1 MKSEKWKNRMSNIEK
16 FRIIP
21 FNFLNFQASKHLPL
35 KFTINSLKRAFYIL
49 FVLLIY
55 FTLTAQDGSSGSFG
69 DKVFA
74 YICLKGI
81 KHPHIVM
88 QQAIIETGGFRANN
102 AMRKNNL
109 FGFKKRGRVI
119 RFKNW
124 KESVDFYKDWQDR
137 KYTDDNEDYYKFLRR
152 IRYATNRRYASHLKS
167 TKFFKTCDG
176 SEIIPEEEIDS
187 SQTLQSKESDSLL
200 LQIPANIVIKK
211 ELKKSFSPKKSKTYT
226 VKKGDTLYDIARKNK
241 MTVSKLKKANKLNSN
256 KIKPGQ
262 KLKIPRN

>member
-1 MKSEKWKNRMSNIEK
+1 
-16 FRIIP
+16 
-21 FNFLNFQASKHLPL
+21 
-35 KFTINSLKRAFYIL
+35 
-49 FVLLIY
+49 
-55 FTLTAQDGSSGSFG
+55 
-69 DKVFA
+69 
-74 YICLKGI
+74 
-81 KHPHIVM
+81 M

-109 FGFKKRGRVI
+109 FGFKRGGRVI

-152 IRYATNRRYASHLKS
+152 IRYATNKKYTSHLKS

-176 SEIIPEEEIDS
+176 SEIIPEKEIDS
-187 SQTLQSKESDSLL
+187 IEIRQTIISDSLL
-200 LQIPANIVIKK
+200 VQNPDTVIVKK
-211 ELKKSFSPKKSKTYT
+211 TLKKTIKPKQPKTYT

-241 MTVSKLKKANKLNSN
+241 ITVAKLKKANKLSLN

-262 KLKIPRN
+262 KLKIPHR

>member
-1 MKSEKWKNRMSNIEK
+1 MNKI
-16 FRIIP
+16 
-21 FNFLNFQASKHLPL
+21 L
-35 KFTINSLKRAFYIL
+35 YIL
-49 FVLLIY
+49 LLQILY
-55 FTLTAQDGSSGSFG
+55 FGANSQSIDSDNFS
-69 DKVFA
+69 DKVFS
-74 YICLKGI
+74 YICKKEI

-109 FGFKKRGRVI
+109 FGFKKGGRVI

-137 KYTDDNEDYYKFLRR
+137 KYTDENENYYKFLRR
-152 IRYATNRRYASHLKS
+152 IRYATNRKYANHLKS

-176 SEIIPEEEIDS
+176 SVIIPEEEIDS
-187 SQTLQSKESDSLL
+187 TQIVQTNISDSLL
-200 LQIPANIVIKK
+200 VQNPNSLILKK
-211 ELKKSFSPKKSKTYT
+211 ELKKTVKHKQPKTYT

-241 MTVSKLKKANKLNSN
+241 ITVAKLKKANKISSN

>member
-1 MKSEKWKNRMSNIEK
+1 
-16 FRIIP
+16 
-21 FNFLNFQASKHLPL
+21 
-35 KFTINSLKRAFYIL
+35 
-49 FVLLIY
+49 
-55 FTLTAQDGSSGSFG
+55 
-69 DKVFA
+69 
-74 YICLKGI
+74 
-81 KHPHIVM
+81 M

-109 FGFKKRGRVI
+109 FGFKKGGRVI
-119 RFKNW
+119 RFNNW

-152 IRYATNRRYASHLKS
+152 IRYATNRKYANHLKG
-167 TKFFKTCDG
+167 TKFYRTCDG
-176 SEIIPEEEIDS
+176 GEIIPIEEIDS
-187 SQTLQSKESDSLL
+187 VEILQTTVSDSL
-200 LQIPANIVIKK
+200 IVKNPDTVIVKK
-211 ELKKSFSPKKSKTYT
+211 ELITTVKHKQPKTYT